1 MTFDRDEQ
9 FLHKKLSSELHPA
22 PVDLWPTVAEAL
34 PTKPHHR
41 HLWLCL
47 AAPLLIAAGVAS
59 TGAQFTNLRANPRPS
74 FAPDATAG
82 YAISYERQYYTLPDT
97 LWTGMQ
103 ANHNLEAAA
112 DGTRPAGGI
121 MHGRIYP
128 NNHDK
133 QNIYSKAARGYET
146 WSAMAEATGLP
157 LAENSVLD
165 AGESEPAVQLFTRIT
180 ADPGYWEEGS
190 MAQVGFIPVGK
201 ETPEKLFLKRMD
213 NLDSPDGRR
222 YEIELMALAYLGD
235 APAETAAETYLSKKA
250 GLTWDCEPYEMPNGC
265 TALLP
270 LCSSN
275 PTSYTWY
282 STWAFFEKDGILYQL
297 GCTAVSGYFSS
308 GLEEDRA
315 MLRYVL
321 DGFA

>member
-9 FLHKKLSSELHPA
+9 FLHEKLSADLHPA
-22 PVDLWPTVAEAL
+22 PVDLWPAVAENL
-34 PTKPHHR
+34 PAKPHRR

-47 AAPLLIAAGVAS
+47 AAPLLIAAGVAA
-59 TGAQFTNLRANPRPS
+59 TGAQFTDLRTNPRPS

-82 YAISYERQYYTLPDT
+82 YAISYERQYYTLPAD
-97 LWTGMQ
+97 LWAGMQ

-157 LAENSVLD
+157 LAGNSVLD
-165 AGESEPAVQLFTRIT
+165 AGEPEPAVQLFIRIT
-180 ADPGYWEEGS
+180 ADNDYWEES
-190 MAQVGFIPVGK
+190 SLAQVGFIPVGN
-201 ETPEKLFLKRMD
+201 EAPEKLYLKRMD
-213 NLDSPDGRR
+213 YLYDPEGRR

-235 APAETAAETYLSKKA
+235 APTDTTAINYFNKRA
-250 GLTWDCEPYEMPNGC
+250 GLTWSCETYEMPNGC
-265 TALLP
+265 MALLP
-270 LCSSN
+270 LCTSN
-275 PTSYTWY
+275 PNSYTYY

-297 GCTAVSGYFSS
+297 GCTPVAGYFNSD
-308 GLEEDRA
+308 LEDDRA
-315 MLRYVL
+315 VLRQVL
-321 DGFA
+321 DGFE

>member
-9 FLHKKLSSELHPA
+9 FLHEKLSTDLHPA
-22 PVDLWPTVAEAL
+22 PVDLWPAVAENL
-34 PTKPHHR
+34 PAKPHRR

-47 AAPLLIAAGVAS
+47 AAPLLIAAGVAA
-59 TGAQFTNLRANPRPS
+59 TGAQFT
-74 FAPDATAG
+74 D
-82 YAISYERQYYTLPDT
+82 
-97 LWTGMQ
+97 LWAGMQ

-157 LAENSVLD
+157 LAGNSVLD
-165 AGESEPAVQLFTRIT
+165 AGEPEPAVQLFIRIT
-180 ADPGYWEEGS
+180 ADNDYWEES
-190 MAQVGFIPVGK
+190 SLAQVGFIPVGN
-201 ETPEKLFLKRMD
+201 EAPEKLYLKRMD
-213 NLDSPDGRR
+213 YLYDPEGRR

-235 APAETAAETYLSKKA
+235 APTDTTAINYFNKRA
-250 GLTWDCEPYEMPNGC
+250 GLTWSCETYEMPNGC
-265 TALLP
+265 MALLP
-270 LCSSN
+270 LCTSN
-275 PTSYTWY
+275 PNSYTYY

-297 GCTAVSGYFSS
+297 GCTPVAGYFNSD
-308 GLEEDRA
+308 LEDDRA
-315 MLRYVL
+315 VLRQVL
-321 DGFA
+321 DGFE

>member
-9 FLHKKLSSELHPA
+9 FLHEKLSADLHPA
-22 PVDLWPTVAEAL
+22 PVDLWPAVAENL
-34 PTKPHHR
+34 PAKPHRR

-47 AAPLLIAAGVAS
+47 AAPLLIAAGVVAR
-59 TGAQFTNLRANPRPS
+59 GAQFTDLRTNPRPS

-82 YAISYERQYYTLPDT
+82 YAISYERQYYTLPAD
-97 LWTGMQ
+97 LWAGMQ

-146 WSAMAEATGLP
+146 WSVMAEATGLP
-157 LAENSVLD
+157 LAGNSVLD
-165 AGESEPAVQLFTRIT
+165 AGEPAVQLFIRIT
-180 ADPGYWEEGS
+180 ADNDYWEES
-190 MAQVGFIPVGK
+190 SLAQVGFIPVGN
-201 ETPEKLFLKRMD
+201 EAPEKLYLKRMD
-213 NLDSPDGRR
+213 YLDDPEGRR

-235 APAETAAETYLSKKA
+235 APTDTTAINYFNKRA
-250 GLTWDCEPYEMPNGC
+250 GLTWSCETYEMPNGC
-265 TALLP
+265 MALLP
-270 LCSSN
+270 LCTSN
-275 PTSYTWY
+275 PNSYTYY

-297 GCTAVSGYFSS
+297 GCTPVAGYFNSD
-308 GLEEDRA
+308 LEDDRA
-315 MLRYVL
+315 VLRQVL
-321 DGFA
+321 DGFE

>member
-9 FLHKKLSSELHPA
+9 FLHEKLSSELHPA

-47 AAPLLIAAGVAS
+47 AAPLLIAAGVAA
-59 TGAQFTNLRANPRPS
+59 TGAQFTDLRANPRPS

-128 NNHDK
+128 NSHDK
-133 QNIYSKAARGYET
+133 QNIYSKSRPRVRNLVCHGRSHRPAAGGKQR
-146 WSAMAEATGLP
+146 ARCR
-157 LAENSVLD
+157 
-165 AGESEPAVQLFTRIT
+165 RI
-180 ADPGYWEEGS
+180 
-190 MAQVGFIPVGK
+190 
-201 ETPEKLFLKRMD
+201 
-213 NLDSPDGRR
+213 
-222 YEIELMALAYLGD
+222 
-235 APAETAAETYLSKKA
+235 
-250 GLTWDCEPYEMPNGC
+250 
-265 TALLP
+265 
-270 LCSSN
+270 
-275 PTSYTWY
+275 
-282 STWAFFEKDGILYQL
+282 
-297 GCTAVSGYFSS
+297 
-308 GLEEDRA
+308 
-315 MLRYVL
+315 
-321 DGFA
+321 

>member
-1 MTFDRDEQ
+1 MMFDRDEQ
-9 FLHKKLSSELHPA
+9 FLHEKLSAGLHPA
-22 PVDLWPTVAEAL
+22 PVDLWPAVAEAL

-47 AAPLLIAAGVAS
+47 AAPLLIAAGVAA
-59 TGAQFTNLRANPRPS
+59 TGAQFTDLRANHRPS

-146 WSAMAEATGLP
+146 
-157 LAENSVLD
+157 
-165 AGESEPAVQLFTRIT
+165 
-180 ADPGYWEEGS
+180 
-190 MAQVGFIPVGK
+190 
-201 ETPEKLFLKRMD
+201 
-213 NLDSPDGRR
+213 
-222 YEIELMALAYLGD
+222 
-235 APAETAAETYLSKKA
+235 
-250 GLTWDCEPYEMPNGC
+250 
-265 TALLP
+265 
-270 LCSSN
+270 
-275 PTSYTWY
+275 
-282 STWAFFEKDGILYQL
+282 
-297 GCTAVSGYFSS
+297 
-308 GLEEDRA
+308 
-315 MLRYVL
+315 
-321 DGFA
+321 